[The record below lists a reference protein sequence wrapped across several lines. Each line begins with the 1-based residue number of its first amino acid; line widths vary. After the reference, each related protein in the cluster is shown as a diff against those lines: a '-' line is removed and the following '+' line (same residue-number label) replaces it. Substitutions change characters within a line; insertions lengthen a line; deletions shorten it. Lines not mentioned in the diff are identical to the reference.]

1 MTNDEDSSSVIRH
14 SSEKDAHMD
23 FSLTEE
29 QQMFRDLFRDFAE
42 KEVAKAAEHTDRA
55 EAPPVELLKK
65 AAAQGFLGATIPE
78 QYGGAGLDYVT
89 NTMLVEELA
98 KHCLSTAITVAIH
111 TALSS
116 MSILDAGS
124 EEQRQKYLP
133 RLAGGE
139 LGTFALTE
147 PDAGSDPGSL
157 QTTAHR
163 ENGTFYLDGVKTWVS
178 NGGLAWLHVVFASTD
193 LTARHHGISA
203 FIVEKGSPFVFVG
216 HREPTLGLRGVDIR
230 TIYFEEGHVP
240 AENLLG
246 PLNGGWP
253 IILRAFNRVRL
264 SLAAA
269 ALGAAEGALALGV
282 TFAAERKQFGGPIAQ
297 KQAIQNY
304 VADCAVEIEALR
316 HLVHYAAWLADNGQ
330 DYGRYASMAKYL
342 GARVAKDTANKM
354 LQVHG
359 GYGFSDEYAISRIY
373 RDVRALRL
381 LGGTDEIQR
390 YAVARA
396 VFEEKGLKVQP

>member
-1 MTNDEDSSSVIRH
+1 
-14 SSEKDAHMD
+14 MD

-29 QQMFRDLFRDFAE
+29 QQMFRDMFRDFAE
-42 KEVAKAAEHTDRA
+42 KEIAPVAEHADKT
-55 EAPPVELLKK
+55 EQPPVELLKK

-78 QYGGAGLDYVT
+78 QYGGAGMDYLT
-89 NTMLVEELA
+89 YTLLAEEIA
-98 KHCLSTAITVAIH
+98 RHCLSTAITITIH
-111 TALSS
+111 TMLAS

-124 EEQRQKYLP
+124 EEQKQKYLP

-139 LGTFALTE
+139 LASFALTE

-157 QTTAHR
+157 QTRARR
-163 ENGTFYLDGVKTWVS
+163 EDGTFYLDGVKTWVS
-178 NGGLAWLHVVFASTD
+178 NGGLAGVHVVFASTEPGK
-193 LTARHHGISA
+193 RHHGISA
-203 FIVEKGSPFVFVG
+203 FLVERDSPFVMVG
-216 HREPTLGLRGVDIR
+216 HREPTLGLRAMDIR
-230 TIYFEEGHVP
+230 TVYFEDGRVP

-253 IILRAFNRVRL
+253 IVLRAFNRVRL
-264 SLAAA
+264 GLAAA

-282 TFAAERKQFGGPIAQ
+282 NFAAERKQFGAPIAQ

-316 HLVHYAAWLADNGQ
+316 HLVHYTAWLADGGQ

-342 GARVAKDTANKM
+342 GARIAKDTANKM

-359 GYGFSDEYAISRIY
+359 GYGFSDEYTISRVY

-390 YAVARA
+390 YAVARGI
-396 VFEEKGLKVQP
+396 FDEKGLKIQP